1 MCLCIKANIGKFKSR
16 LKIKFLFFPFVTA
29 IFTFK
34 FIEMLEIEKKYI
46 IDKNKKPVAV
56 QLDIET
62 FNKIEQLIEDYAL
75 GKLIEENSPEET
87 LSLAEAKQFY
97 KNLQK

>member
-1 MCLCIKANIGKFKSR
+1 M
-16 LKIKFLFFPFVTA
+16 FFPFVTA

-56 QLDIET
+56 QLDIDT

-87 LSLAEAKQFY
+87 LSLSEAKQFY

>member
-1 MCLCIKANIGKFKSR
+1 M
-16 LKIKFLFFPFVTA
+16 FFPFVTP

-46 IDKNKKPVAV
+46 VDKNKKPIAV
-56 QLDIET
+56 QLDIDT

-97 KNLQK
+97 RNLQK

>member
-1 MCLCIKANIGKFKSR
+1 M
-16 LKIKFLFFPFVTA
+16 FFPLDTT

-46 IDKNKKPVAV
+46 VDKNKKPVAV
-56 QLDIET
+56 QLDIDT

>member
-1 MCLCIKANIGKFKSR
+1 M
-16 LKIKFLFFPFVTA
+16 FFPFVTA

-87 LSLAEAKQFY
+87 LSLSEAKQFY